1 MLADFFTSSNAS
13 DESRMKTVKILC
25 GFICFLVLASNVWS
39 MSRWSEARGV
49 YDDVCYLR
57 QAHLFQR
64 FGLDGLDTS
73 ISRDDDHYLSE
84 KLKAIGFADW
94 NDPARAPC
102 HTLMQATKKRVIQYP
117 PGTGFVLALFPQ
129 GFQVIPLYM
138 LATAVIFG
146 FALLGIHYART
157 AASTLLAAGFGCVA
171 IYLMI
176 NPTKASYSMAPTMV
190 VCALAGLLTARLFVK
205 TPQRH
210 PVLLTMLT
218 GFLIGLAVNFRLANL
233 FLSAG
238 YFLFFGVVFLRLRK
252 LEAFLQGGL
261 FGVAY
266 LVGIAPTL
274 IANAIN
280 AGSPLATTYGADPN
294 DLRPPGI
301 DASILWAYFTDLQCV
316 LLILAGAWVVLILR
330 LYRGTGIRSVA
341 LVTVL
346 NLAVNV
352 AYFMTHPTFNPYY
365 TIPIAML
372 SLWSL
377 LFASLMRPTES
388 ADDRLIGQAAKA

>member
-1 MLADFFTSSNAS
+1 MQYLKAG
-13 DESRMKTVKILC
+13 C
-25 GFICFLVLASNVWS
+25 GLLCFLILASNVWS

-49 YDDVCYLR
+49 YDDICYLR
-57 QAHLFQR
+57 QAHLFQK
-64 FGLDGLDTS
+64 FGVRGLDTDIAS
-73 ISRDDDHYLSE
+73 DDDGYLSA
-84 KLKAIGFADW
+84 KLKEIGF
-94 NDPARAPC
+94 PAWHDTAKAPC
-102 HTLMQATKKRVIQYP
+102 HTLMPSKKLVIQYP

-138 LATAVIFG
+138 LATAVVFG
-146 FALLGIHYART
+146 FALLGIHCART
-157 AASTLLAAGFGCVA
+157 TASTLLAAGFGCVA

-190 VCALAGLLTARLFVK
+190 DCALAGLLTARLFVK

-210 PVLLTMLT
+210 PVLLTMLI

-238 YFLFFGVVFLRLRK
+238 YFLFFGFVFLRLRT

-266 LVGIAPTL
+266 LAGIAPTL

-280 AGSPLATTYGADPN
+280 AGSPFATTYGADPN
-294 DLRPPGI
+294 DLGPPGI
-301 DASILWAYFTDLQCV
+301 DASILWAYVTDLQCV
-316 LLILAGAWVVLILR
+316 LLIFAGAWVVLILR
-330 LYRGTGIRSVA
+330 LYRGTGIRSAA
-341 LVTVL
+341 LVTL
-346 NLAVNV
+346 FNLAVNV
-352 AYFMTHPTFNPYY
+352 AFFMTHHTFNPYY

-377 LFASLMRPTES
+377 LFASLMRPAELG
-388 ADDRLIGQAAKA
+388 DDRLIGQAAKA

>member
-1 MLADFFTSSNAS
+1 MRYLKVA
-13 DESRMKTVKILC
+13 C
-25 GFICFLVLASNVWS
+25 GFVCFLILASNIWS

-64 FGLDGLDTS
+64 FGLDGLNTD
-73 ISRDDDHYLSE
+73 ISRDDDHYLSA
-84 KLKAIGFADW
+84 KLKEIGYPSW
-94 NDPARAPC
+94 SDPATAPC
-102 HTLMQATKKRVIQYP
+102 HTPMPATNKRVIQYP

-129 GFQVIPLYM
+129 GFQVIPIYA

-146 FALLGIHYART
+146 FALLGIYCART
-157 AASTLLAAGFGCVA
+157 TASTLLAAGFGCVA

-176 NPTKASYSMAPTMV
+176 NPTKASYSMAPTMML
-190 VCALAGLLTARLFVK
+190 CALVGLLTARLFVK

-210 PVLLTMLT
+210 PMLLTMLI
-218 GFLIGLAVNFRLANL
+218 GFLIGVAVNFRLANL
-233 FLSAG
+233 VLSAG
-238 YFLFFGVVFLRLRK
+238 YFLFFGFVFLRSWK

-261 FGVAY
+261 LGVAY

-274 IANAIN
+274 VANAIN
-280 AGSPLATTYGADPN
+280 AGSPFATTYGADPS

-301 DASILWAYFTDLQCV
+301 DASILWAYATDLQCG
-316 LLILAGAWVVLILR
+316 LLILAGTWILLILR
-330 LYRGTGIRSVA
+330 LYRGAGIRSVA
-341 LVTVL
+341 LVTAL

-352 AYFMTHPTFNPYY
+352 AFFMTHQTFNPYY
-365 TIPIAML
+365 IVPITML

-377 LFASLMRPTES
+377 LFASLMRPAE
-388 ADDRLIGQAAKA
+388 AGDDRHARQEGLRL

>member
-1 MLADFFTSSNAS
+1 
-13 DESRMKTVKILC
+13 
-25 GFICFLVLASNVWS
+25 
-39 MSRWSEARGV
+39 
-49 YDDVCYLR
+49 
-57 QAHLFQR
+57 
-64 FGLDGLDTS
+64 
-73 ISRDDDHYLSE
+73 
-84 KLKAIGFADW
+84 
-94 NDPARAPC
+94 
-102 HTLMQATKKRVIQYP
+102 
-117 PGTGFVLALFPQ
+117 
-129 GFQVIPLYM
+129 
-138 LATAVIFG
+138 
-146 FALLGIHYART
+146 
-157 AASTLLAAGFGCVA
+157 
-171 IYLMI
+171 
-176 NPTKASYSMAPTMV
+176 
-190 VCALAGLLTARLFVK
+190 
-205 TPQRH
+205 
-210 PVLLTMLT
+210 MLT

-280 AGSPLATTYGADPN
+280 AGTPFATTYGADPN

-301 DASILWAYFTDLQCV
+301 DGSILWAYVTDLQGV
-316 LLILAGAWVVLILR
+316 LLILAGAWVVWILR

-352 AYFMTHPTFNPYY
+352 AFFTTHPAFNPYY
-365 TIPIAML
+365 TVPIAML

-377 LFASLMRPTES
+377 LFASLLRPAES
-388 ADDRLIGQAAKA
+388 GDDRLIGQAAKA